1 MVLLRIQHP
10 VGDFERWKA
19 AFDSD
24 PLDRRGS
31 SVRGYAVHRALA
43 EGERAH
49 RDADDPAVVVI
60 DLEFD
65 EADAARAMLV
75 RLEAMWASRPAGI
88 AAEPRTSVLETVER
102 VALQ

>member
-31 SVRGYAVHRALA
+31 AVRGYAV
-43 EGERAH
+43 H

-65 EADAARAMLV
+65 EVDAARAMLA
-75 RLEAMWASRPAGI
+75 RLESMWSSRPAGI
-88 AAEPRTSVLETVER
+88 AAEPRTAVLETVER